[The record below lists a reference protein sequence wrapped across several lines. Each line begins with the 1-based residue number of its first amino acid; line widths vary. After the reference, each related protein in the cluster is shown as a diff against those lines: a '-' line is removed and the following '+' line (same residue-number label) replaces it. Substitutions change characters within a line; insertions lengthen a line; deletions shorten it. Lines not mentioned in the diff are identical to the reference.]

1 MGRSSWGPHLDEL
14 KLEIGGRSLRRYGSQ
29 GQQRA
34 ALLALLF
41 AEREVL
47 LTARRVTPL
56 LLLDDV
62 MSELDPGRRERL
74 VARLDDGGQALITAA
89 DEESLP
95 AAGAGLG
102 GADAAPGPAE
112 RGRRMSRRRA
122 PRQASAAIRAA
133 RERAAPRTGLA
144 AVQAAWAGVV
154 GEQLAAVATPVS
166 ERAGTLTIECADTV
180 WAQELDLMQGQLLE
194 RLRAELGD
202 ADSRSPP
209 LPR

>member
-1 MGRSSWGPHLDEL
+1 M
-14 KLEIGGRSLRRYGSQ
+14 
-29 GQQRA
+29 
-34 ALLALLF
+34 
-41 AEREVL
+41 
-47 LTARRVTPL
+47 TPL

-74 VARLDDGGQALITAA
+74 VRRLDDGGQALITAA

-95 AAGAGLG
+95 APALASVVRMPPPARARG
-102 GADAAPGPAE
+102 G
-112 RGRRMSRRRA
+112 RGMSRRRA

-144 AVQAAWAGVV
+144 AVQAAWAGAV
-154 GEQLAAVATPVS
+154 GEQLAAVAEPVS

-194 RLRAELGD
+194 RLRARVGGAGPRSAAVPREQRPLLVSVYPRFAGNL
-202 ADSRSPP
+202 SRPP
-209 LPR
+209 GSSAVPNWYSYGNSH